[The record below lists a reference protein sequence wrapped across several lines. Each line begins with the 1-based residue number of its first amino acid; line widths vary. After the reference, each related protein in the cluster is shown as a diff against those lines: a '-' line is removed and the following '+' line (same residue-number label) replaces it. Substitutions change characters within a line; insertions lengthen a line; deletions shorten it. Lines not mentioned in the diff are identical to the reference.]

1 MSQVLMAFHEQIGTV
16 TFNNAERRNC
26 LSNRMLEEI
35 SAAIGEL
42 VERKARV
49 ILLRAPKGSAV
60 WSAGFDVRDLP
71 EPGRDPL
78 SYNDEL
84 GVALRAVQMAPCP
97 VVAMIEGS
105 VWGGACDLA
114 VTCDLV
120 IGCPS
125 ATFTM
130 TPAKLG
136 VPYTTTGLMRFANT
150 VGMHIAKEMFFSAQ
164 PISPE
169 RAYQIGILNHLV
181 ETEELESF
189 TWALA
194 QRITGNSPLAISVMK
209 EQLRLL
215 GNSYPMSPEAHE
227 RIQGLRSRVYNSRD
241 YREGKQAFL
250 EKRKAV
256 FTGM

>member
-1 MSQVLMAFHEQIGTV
+1 MSQVLMAFQEQIGTV

-26 LSNRMLEEI
+26 LSNSMLEEI

-125 ATFTM
+125 ATFAI

-136 VPYTTTGLMRFANT
+136 VPTPPRASCASPTPWACTSPRRCSSRPSP
-150 VGMHIAKEMFFSAQ
+150 SA
-164 PISPE
+164 PSAP
-169 RAYQIGILNHLV
+169 
-181 ETEELESF
+181 T
-189 TWALA
+189 
-194 QRITGNSPLAISVMK
+194 
-209 EQLRLL
+209 
-215 GNSYPMSPEAHE
+215 
-227 RIQGLRSRVYNSRD
+227 RSAS
-241 YREGKQAFL
+241 
-250 EKRKAV
+250 
-256 FTGM
+256 